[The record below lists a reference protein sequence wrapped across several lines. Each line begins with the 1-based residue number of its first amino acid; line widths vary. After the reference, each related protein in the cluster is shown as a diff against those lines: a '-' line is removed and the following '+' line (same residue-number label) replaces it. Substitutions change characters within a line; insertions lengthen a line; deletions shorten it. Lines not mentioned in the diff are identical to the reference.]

1 MKKIRKKEVFLTFE
15 GKQTLNDILKKH
27 ERNYS
32 EILMKMIQNLMSLL
46 DKLLLDW
53 KRYKKNN

>member
-27 ERNYS
+27 EMNYS
-32 EILMKMIQNLMSLL
+32 EILMKM
-46 DKLLLDW
+46 KF
-53 KRYKKNN
+53 KT